1 MKFKFFVFLMFIITC
16 NIYSQQVL
24 DKIVAVVDNEIILKS
39 ELDFQ
44 TQLYAAQRKLN
55 PNQPGLEKEILNTMI
70 EEKLVYAQAELD
82 SITVS
87 DDELNQRIEYQINL
101 FIQQYGSKEKV
112 EQIYGMSIEKIKREL
127 RDDVRKNVMIQKL
140 KEKKF
145 ADVQATRLEVE
156 NFYDKY
162 KDSLGVIPEKV
173 TISHILRIPVASE
186 KTKEKYK
193 AFAQSILDSIKAG
206 ADFAEMAKKYSEDP
220 GSAKEGGDLG
230 YVKRGIFYPQF
241 EAAAFALKPGEL
253 SGVVET
259 PVGYHIIQLLDKR
272 GESIHTRHIL
282 IKIKKSDEADLSA
295 IEFLT
300 AVRDSITSGKGTFE
314 DFAKKYSEDKQTAP
328 FGGELG
334 TYYLNQLDKSVL
346 DIVDKMKEGEIS
358 FPKRI
363 DYGNGTYGYHIV
375 KLDKRILQH
384 PASLDTDYAELQKLA
399 DQYKKQEKYEEW
411 IKELKKKIYWQIRL

>member
-1 MKFKFFVFLMFIITC
+1 MKFKFFVFLMFFLAC

-44 TQLYAAQRKLN
+44 TQLYAAQRKLD
-55 PNQPGLEKEILNTMI
+55 PNKPGLEKEILNTMI

-82 SITVS
+82 SISVS
-87 DDELNQRIEYQINL
+87 DEELNQRIDYQINL

-145 ADVQATRLEVE
+145 ADVHASRREVE
-156 NFYDKY
+156 DFYDKY

-173 TISHILRIPVASE
+173 KIAHILRIPVASE

-206 ADFAEMAKKYSEDP
+206 ADFSEMAKKYSEDP

-230 YVKRGIFYPQF
+230 YVKRGVFYPEF
-241 EAAAFALKPGEL
+241 EAAAFALKPGEI
-253 SGVVET
+253 SDVVET
-259 PVGYHIIQLLDKR
+259 PVGFHIIQLLNKR

-282 IKIKKSDEADLSA
+282 IKIKKSDEADLKA

-300 AVRDSITSGKGTFE
+300 SVRDSIISGKGTFSE
-314 DFAKKYSEDKQTAP
+314 FAKKYSEDKDTAP

-334 TYYLNQLDKSVL
+334 TFYLNQLDKSVL
-346 DIVDKMKEGEIS
+346 DIITKMKAGEIS

-363 DYGNGTYGYHIV
+363 DYGNGSYGHHIV
-375 KLDKRILQH
+375 ELEKRTAQH
-384 PASLDTDYAELQKLA
+384 PASLETDYNELQRLA

-411 IKELKKKIYWQIRL
+411 IKELKQKIYWEVRL